1 MSNALE
7 VAKTHLLDNSGLDT
21 NDIQKTLDQLMAHD
35 IDDAD
40 LYFESS
46 RAESWVL
53 EDSIVKE
60 GSHSID
66 QGVGVRAISGEKTG
80 FAYSDE
86 IVLPA
91 LTNAATAARAIARS
105 GGEGKL
111 QAWKQQSQPSLYQAG
126 DPLASISA
134 EQKVELLKKID
145 QRARQKDPRVKQVMI
160 GLMGLHNTILV
171 AGSDGT
177 FAGDVRPLVRLN
189 INVIVEENGRFE
201 KGGSGGGGRFAYEY
215 FLNDELTDSYIDE
228 AVSQALINL
237 DAVAAPAGNMTV

>member
-7 VAKTHLLDNSGLDT
+7 TAKSHLLDNSGLDI
-21 NDIQKTLDQLMAHD
+21 NDIQKTLDQLMTHH

-86 IVLPA
+86 ILLPA
-91 LTNAATAARAIARS
+91 LNNAATAARAIAHS
-105 GGEGKL
+105 GGDGK
-111 QAWKQQSQPSLYQAG
+111 
-126 DPLASISA
+126 
-134 EQKVELLKKID
+134 
-145 QRARQKDPRVKQVMI
+145 
-160 GLMGLHNTILV
+160 
-171 AGSDGT
+171 
-177 FAGDVRPLVRLN
+177 
-189 INVIVEENGRFE
+189 
-201 KGGSGGGGRFAYEY
+201 
-215 FLNDELTDSYIDE
+215 
-228 AVSQALINL
+228 QALAQALENRL
-237 DAVAAPAGNMTV
+237 Q